1 MSILDSAQAAVAG
14 QFVAGE
20 RGAQAS
26 VAVAEHELTVFE
38 HSTPLIAAMVEDIA
52 AAKYRVWLESYIIA
66 DDAAGQAI
74 AVALSERA
82 RAGVDVR
89 VMYDAIGSIG
99 TAGAF
104 FERLGAAG
112 VQVHAF
118 HTLWQ
123 AVREFSFLRVLN
135 RRNHRKLLIVDD
147 SVAYFGGMN
156 LVDQRGI
163 ATVADAKA
171 RHLPV
176 SAGWRDVHVRLSG
189 PQQVQIAGA
198 IERLWRHASHQKVGG
213 WPRWPVKQ
221 MLRSRG
227 ESLFFFDCRPF
238 IRYHRAQRV
247 FVPLIRTARR
257 NITLSM
263 AYFIPQGRILREL
276 VRARKRGVTVRV
288 IVPGKNDVP
297 AVRFA
302 MRYFYTYLLKRGFR
316 IYERNDFMLHSKV
329 MVIDDAWSVVGSC
342 NLDPRSLRFNLEF
355 VAVIHARS
363 MALALKKICHYEM
376 QNSRRVSVDDIARRS
391 WGQRLCDWFAWSF
404 RKWL

>member
-1 MSILDSAQAAVAG
+1 MDAG
-14 QFVAGE
+14 RFVGLE
-20 RGAQAS
+20 RGAQVS
-26 VAVAEHELTVFE
+26 VPVAGHELAVFE
-38 HSTPLIAAMVEDIA
+38 HSTSLISAMVEDIA
-52 AAKYRVWLESYIIA
+52 AAQYRVWLESYIIA
-66 DDAAGQAI
+66 DDAAGR
-74 AVALSERA
+74 AVTDALCERA

-89 VMYDAIGSIG
+89 VMYDAIGSMG
-99 TAGAF
+99 TPGAF
-104 FERLGAAG
+104 FERLSAAG

-147 SVAYFGGMN
+147 KVAYFGGMN

-163 ATVADAKA
+163 QTVADAKA
-171 RHLPV
+171 RRLPA
-176 SAGWRDVHVRLSG
+176 SAGWRDVHIRLCG

-198 IERLWRHASHQKVGG
+198 VERLWRHASGQKVGG

-227 ESLFFFDCRPF
+227 EGLFFFDCRPF

-247 FVPLIRTARR
+247 FVPLIRKAQRH
-257 NITLSM
+257 IILSM

-276 VRARKRGVTVRV
+276 VRACKRGVTIRV
-288 IVPGKNDVP
+288 IVPGKSDVT
-297 AVRFA
+297 AVQHA
-302 MRYFYTYLLKRGFR
+302 MRYFYAYLLKRGFR

-329 MVIDDAWSVVGSC
+329 MIIDDEWSVVGSC

-355 VAVIHARS
+355 VAAIHARS

-376 QNSRRVSVDDIARRS
+376 QNSRRVVAVDVARRS
-391 WGQRLCDWFAWSF
+391 WWQRLVDRLAWSF